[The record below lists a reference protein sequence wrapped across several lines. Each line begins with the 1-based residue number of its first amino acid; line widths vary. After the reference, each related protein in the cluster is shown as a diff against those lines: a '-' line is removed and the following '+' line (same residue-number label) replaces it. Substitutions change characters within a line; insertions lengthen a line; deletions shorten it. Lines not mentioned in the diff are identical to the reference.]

1 MGLLEQFEARL
12 DRMVNGA
19 FARAFRAEVQ
29 PIEIAAA
36 LHREMDDHAHAHVP
50 AHGDVAT
57 VPNYFSVELS
67 PHDHSR
73 LAKHADPIVSELI
86 AVVHEHATAQNYAI
100 SGPVEVIIT
109 LDDSLETGIF
119 RVTSE
124 MRAEISPESAATVL
138 KSNPRLIT
146 ADGRELVITDVAAR
160 IGRGQDVNVHID
172 DPSVSRVHAEI
183 VLSTP
188 PVIRDLNST
197 NGTFVN
203 GKQVTE
209 AVLHDGAALV
219 LGTVHLTFRA

>member
-12 DRMVNGA
+12 DRLVNGA

-36 LHREMDDHAHAHVP
+36 LHREMDDHAHAQPNSGV
-50 AHGDVAT
+50 
-57 VPNYFSVELS
+57 VPNYFLVELS
-67 PHDHSR
+67 THDHSR
-73 LAKHADPIVSELI
+73 LAKHADPIVTELI
-86 AVVHEHATAQNYAI
+86 TVIHEHANAQNYTI
-100 SGPVEVIIT
+100 TGPVEVIMS
-109 LDDSLETGIF
+109 LDASLDTGVF

-124 MRAEISPESAATVL
+124 TRTEISAESAATVL
-138 KSNPRLIT
+138 KSNPRFVT
-146 ADGRELVITDVAAR
+146 SDGRELVITEAAAR

-183 VLSTP
+183 VLSNP

-203 GKQVTE
+203 GKQVNE
-209 AVLHDGAALV
+209 AVLHDGAAVL